1 MNALFQPLPFSRGP
15 VMKNRF
21 MLAPLTNL
29 QSHENGVLSDEEF
42 KWLTMRASGGFG
54 LVMTC
59 AAHVQAIG
67 QGFPGQLGVFSDIHL
82 DGLSRVAA
90 GIRRHGSLAF
100 IQLHPAGLRSPADL
114 IGARPVCPSADK
126 ETGAREMSIGEVEQL
141 ANDFVA
147 AAARA
152 ECAGFHGIE
161 VHGAHGYILGQFL
174 SPTVNRRTDRFGGSL
189 VNRSR
194 LLFDIVDRIRT
205 QSGPDFLI
213 SVRLSPERFGMD
225 LSEVI
230 VIAQRVLESGEIDLL
245 DMSLW
250 DVFKEPEDKQF
261 KGDSLLSPFTALER
275 GTVRLAAAGKIT
287 GTHEAEQVIAA
298 GVDIVTI
305 GRSAILHHDFPELCR
320 ADPDFRPHELP
331 VSREYLRHQGLSSRF
346 IDYMSSWEGFVTG
359 PDGQGD

>member
-1 MNALFQPLPFSRGP
+1 MSTLFQSLAFNRGP

-29 QSHENGVLSDEEF
+29 QSQENGVLSDEEF
-42 KWLTMRASGGFG
+42 HWLTMRASGGFG

-59 AAHVQAIG
+59 AAHVQAVG
-67 QGFPGQLGVFSDIHL
+67 QGFPGQLGIFSDIHL
-82 DGLSRVAA
+82 DGLTRLAA

-100 IQLHPAGLRSPADL
+100 IQLHHAGMRSPADL
-114 IGARPVCPSADK
+114 IGTRPLCPSADE

-141 ANDFVA
+141 ADDFVA

-152 ECAGFHGIE
+152 ERAGFDGIE
-161 VHGAHGYILGQFL
+161 VHGAHGYIIGQFL
-174 SPTVNRRTDRFGGSL
+174 SPTINRRKDRFGGSL
-189 VNRSR
+189 ENRCR
-194 LLFDIVDRIRT
+194 LLFDLVDRVRA
-205 QSGPDFLI
+205 QSRPDFLI
-213 SVRLSPERFGMD
+213 SVRLSPERLGLE

-230 VIAQRVLESGEIDLL
+230 VIAQHLLESGQIDLL

-250 DVFKEPEDKQF
+250 DVFKQPDDEQF

-275 GTVRLAAAGKIT
+275 GAGRLAAAGKIT
-287 GTHEAEQVIAA
+287 GAREAEQVIAA

-320 ADPDFRPHELP
+320 SDPDFRPHGLP
-331 VSREYLRHQGLSSRF
+331 VSREYLRHEGLSSRF
-346 IDYMSSWEGFVTG
+346 IDYMSSWEGFVAD
-359 PDGQGD
+359 PDAQSE